1 MSSRAAHGT
10 SQVCQ
15 SLLSSLRPLTV
26 TSYRRIAKRPR
37 DRHSSSNPHPASA
50 TANRNSRSHSPSHQ
64 KPQKRRNTMNS
75 RDAAYDEMMALIV
88 ENSVAEAAGPT
99 SAQSPPSPINGS
111 VNGQADGD
119 EQLPS
124 PATSKKK
131 RKRTSEDALVCLS
144 PISYFCNSPNTD
156 RSASI
161 KRTRSASTTS
171 DRPIMSKPPHEDTPA
186 PTPKSISMPA
196 PPVPPPKS
204 SSSRNRRG
212 GGRSRPS
219 AQAQDAASVDGDEGE
234 KPYRLYLNSY
244 SLSPCLY
251 TYIYRWWC
259 SGARAEQPTVR
270 GSF

>member
-1 MSSRAAHGT
+1 
-10 SQVCQ
+10 
-15 SLLSSLRPLTV
+15 
-26 TSYRRIAKRPR
+26 
-37 DRHSSSNPHPASA
+37 
-50 TANRNSRSHSPSHQ
+50 
-64 KPQKRRNTMNS
+64 MNS
-75 RDAAYDEMMALIV
+75 RDAAYDELMALIV
-88 ENSVAEAAGPT
+88 ENSVADVAGAT

-124 PATSKKK
+124 PATAKKK
-131 RKRTSEDALVCLS
+131 RKRASEDALVCLS
-144 PISYFCNSPNTD
+144 PFRIFVSPNPD

-171 DRPIMSKPPHEDTPA
+171 DRPTMSKPPHEDTPA

-212 GGRSRPS
+212 GGGRSRPS

-234 KPYRLYLNSY
+234 RPYLPISQFLFIELV
-244 SLSPCLY
+244 SLHVH
-251 TYIYRWWC
+251 I
-259 SGARAEQPTVR
+259 
-270 GSF
+270 